1 MTLKL
6 FWQIIENARNEA
18 DTCEDLY
25 DALVEKL
32 SELELTDILM
42 WEQIF
47 YEYQVL
53 SYKSKLWAA
62 AYIINDGCSDDGFDY
77 FRPALMILGK
87 SVFLEALKNPDSLA
101 SLDIETD
108 ELVEFEE
115 MLSVGYEAFIKKQ
128 NIETSDSQDI
138 YFKELDKYPISEE
151 IEKEM
156 ISEIK
161 YAEDIDIEWGED
173 TDLENILPALCEKFL
188 YDSSDSSGS
197 DNPLIEASK
206 NGNLKEVKEL
216 IKNGDDVN
224 AKDKDGDTAL
234 ILASIYGHL
243 EIIKLLVLNGADINA
258 TDIDTRTSL
267 MLASVNARDLE
278 IIKYLVEN
286 GSLVNS
292 ISYYGDTA
300 LMLASQ
306 YGHLEVVQYLVQNKA
321 DVHIKDNEEKTAL
334 MWATEQKHIEVA
346 QYLESLK

>member
-25 DALVEKL
+25 DALVKAV
-32 SELELTDILM
+32 SELELIDILM
-42 WEQIF
+42 WEEIF

-77 FRPALMILGK
+77 FRPALMIQGK
-87 SVFLEALKNPDSLA
+87 EVFLKALKNPDSLA
-101 SLDIETD
+101 KLDIERD

-128 NIETSDSQDI
+128 NIEADDSQDI
-138 YFKELDKYPISEE
+138 YIKELDKHPISEE
-151 IEKEM
+151 IKKEM

-161 YAEDIDIEWGED
+161 YAEDIDIEWGDD
-173 TDLENILPALCEKFL
+173 TDLESILPALCEKFL
-188 YDSSDSSGS
+188 YVSSDDSSS

-206 NGNLKEVKEL
+206 NGNLEEIKEL

-234 ILASIYGHL
+234 ILASIYGHS
-243 EIIKLLVLNGADINA
+243 EIIKYLVLNGADVNA
-258 TDIDTRTSL
+258 KDIDTRTSL
-267 MLASVNARDLE
+267 MLASVNARDFE
-278 IIKYLVEN
+278 IIKYLVLN
-286 GSLVNS
+286 GADVNN

-300 LMLASQ
+300 LILASQ
-306 YGHLEVVQYLVQNKA
+306 YGHLEVVKLLIEKGA
-321 DVHIKDNEEKTAL
+321 DIHIKDNDEKTAL
-334 MWATEQKHIEVA
+334 MWAKDNSYNEVA
-346 QYLESLK
+346 EYLESLK